1 MAAKK
6 KVDGRTKEGRALKA
20 RRAASLK
27 DDPKP
32 KGRRVPNA
40 KRGGRP
46 VGGRLPK
53 LGDVVRILRGGEK
66 HALGT
71 IGNEDGKHWIVFE
84 DRSNVG
90 IRVRKSSVRL
100 ATLDERH
107 IHARKLVAIDVALTT
122 FQNGDYE
129 RDDVPTDD
137 TEEVVWDDGAFP
149 ASVAAEWGLTKDENI
164 EVAKLLVEAHGKHE
178 GKPYSGEVTFRLS
191 TGKQISLNHEADT
204 PDDEAGFHF
213 SYKPLSVVDVGHE
226 SEQTKLLEEEE
237 DEDEGDD
244 EPATFALP
252 NVVDGRDTSAAQSLL
267 GD

>member
-6 KVDGRTKEGRALKA
+6 KVDGRTKEARALKA
-20 RRAASLK
+20 RRKASLK

-32 KGRRVPNA
+32 

-53 LGDVVRILRGGEK
+53 LGDVVRITKGAEK

-90 IRVRKSSVRL
+90 IRVRKTSVRL

-107 IHARKLVAIDVALTT
+107 IHNRKLVAIDVALTT

-129 RDDVPTDD
+129 RDDVPKQDEA
-137 TEEVVWDDGAFP
+137 EEVVWDDGAFP
-149 ASVAAEWGLTKDENI
+149 ASVAAEWGLTKAENV
-164 EVAKLLVEAHGKHE
+164 EVAKLLVEAHGKH
-178 GKPYSGEVTFRLS
+178 GGQPYSGEVTFRLA

-213 SYKPLSVVDVGHE
+213 SYKPLAVVEVGGGKSADDGDE
-226 SEQTKLLEEEE
+226 YDIEPLDDEEN
-237 DEDEGDD
+237 DEDEG
-244 EPATFALP
+244 EQLALP
-252 NVVDGRDTSAAQSLL
+252 LNIVDGRDTAAAQSLL